1 MPIIKDK
8 RWRKGLPTKCSCSLV
23 ATIVCAMA
31 MPVLGQM
38 PNDGGSQPPM
48 MQQALQDIS
57 RKLAYAHANSQS
69 KTQILEHIR
78 DRMTMR
84 ETFCFSWRRFCTE
97 CLAPAGWKTDHCD

>member
-1 MPIIKDK
+1 
-8 RWRKGLPTKCSCSLV
+8 
-23 ATIVCAMA
+23 MA